1 MPNGDRL
8 WLAESVLVVLREIAD
23 QHCPLETGGMLLG
36 YEAKNGEAVVS
47 AVIGPGPKA
56 KHSRFRFVPD
66 AKYQQAELENHFYK
80 TDGRETYLGD
90 WHTHPL
96 GSCHLSVVDKWTLA
110 RIARTPSSGTQHPIM
125 AILCGSNAD
134 WQIGAVRFLS
144 AKSSFLLKRC
154 SLAQLNPLIF
164 TNLNQRITK

>member
-8 WLAESVLVVLREIAD
+8 WLAESVLAALREIAD
-23 QHCPLETGGMLLG
+23 RHYPFETGGMLLG
-36 YEAKNGEAVVS
+36 YEAKNGEAVVN

-56 KHSRFRFVPD
+56 KHNRFRFVPD
-66 AKYQQAELENHFYK
+66 AKYQQAELEKHFYK

-96 GSCHLSVVDKWTLA
+96 GNCRLSVVDKWTLA
-110 RIARTPSSGTQHPIM
+110 RIARTPSSGTQHPVM

-134 WQIGAVRFLS
+134 WKIGAVRFLS
-144 AKSSFLLKRC
+144 VKRC
-154 SLAQLNPLIF
+154 LLLREYHLAQLNPAVF
-164 TNLNQRITK
+164 TNF